1 MIVFRV
7 SLRYNPIIGGA
18 FLMAYGTNALSVRIA
33 DELTEWIAAGQFRPG
48 DKLPN
53 ELDLSERLHVSRTT
67 LREALRILSTRGLV
81 EVRRGIGTFVT
92 QSRSIHADYDL
103 LRIRDTNVSTK
114 DLYEMRLM
122 FEPQAAYYAALRA
135 GDEELEAIFRY
146 GALNERNIRKKDP
159 QWDDTEQKF
168 HNSIASATHNPF
180 ITALLPIFNRA
191 IHHGILLAN
200 EAPQVAEMTLHDHR
214 VLMQYLKDRNPEG
227 AKAAMY
233 LHIINTM
240 REFSIELD

>member
-1 MIVFRV
+1 M
-7 SLRYNPIIGGA
+7 S
-18 FLMAYGTNALSVRIA
+18 YGNNALSVRIA
-33 DELTEWIAAGQFRPG
+33 DRLAEMIAKGRYAPG
-48 DKLPN
+48 DKLPSEP
-53 ELDLSERLHVSRTT
+53 ELAEQLHVSRTT
-67 LREALRILSTRGLV
+67 LREALRVLMTRGLV

-92 QSRSIHADYDL
+92 QSRSIHADYDVL
-103 LRIRDTNVSTK
+103 KIQDTNVNTK

-122 FEPQAAYYAALRA
+122 FEPQAAYYAAYRA
-135 GDEELEAIFRY
+135 SDEELMTIFRY
-146 GALNERNIRKKDP
+146 GELNERMIRHQDP
-159 QWDDTEQKF
+159 QWDDSEQKF

-191 IHHGILLAN
+191 IHHGILLATQ
-200 EAPQVAEMTLHDHR
+200 APQVAEMTLHDHR

-240 REFSIELD
+240 RAFSIELD

>member
-1 MIVFRV
+1 M
-7 SLRYNPIIGGA
+7 LH
-18 FLMAYGTNALSVRIA
+18 GTNALSVRIA
-33 DELTEWIAAGQFRPG
+33 DELADRIASGEFLPG

-53 ELDLSERLHVSRTT
+53 EPELSKKMQVSRTT

-81 EVRRGIGTFVT
+81 EVRRGVGTFVT
-92 QSRSIHADYDL
+92 QSRSIHADYNVL
-103 LRIRDTNVSTK
+103 KIQDTNVNTK

-135 GDEELEAIFRY
+135 SDEELETIFRY
-146 GALNERNIRKKDP
+146 GELNERMIRHQDP
-159 QWDDTEQKF
+159 QWDESEQNF

-191 IHHGILLAN
+191 IHHGIILAA

-240 REFSIELD
+240 RAFSIPLD

>member
-1 MIVFRV
+1 M
-7 SLRYNPIIGGA
+7 P
-18 FLMAYGTNALSVRIA
+18 YGNNALSVRIA
-33 DELTEWIAAGQFRPG
+33 DRLSEMIVHGRFAPG

-53 ELDLSERLHVSRTT
+53 EPALADELNVSRTT

-81 EVRRGIGTFVT
+81 EVRRGVGTFVT
-92 QSRSIHADYDL
+92 ESRSVHADYDVL
-103 LRIRDTNVSTK
+103 KIQNTNVSTK

-122 FEPQAAYYAALRA
+122 FEPQAAYYACLRA
-135 GDEELEAIFRY
+135 SDEELETIFRY
-146 GALNERNIRKKDP
+146 GELNERMIRHQDP
-159 QWDDTEQKF
+159 EWDDSEQKF

-191 IHHGILLAN
+191 IHHGIILAA

-214 VLMQYLKDRNPEG
+214 VLMEYLKDRNPEG

-240 REFSIELD
+240 RAFKIPLD

>member
-1 MIVFRV
+1 M
-7 SLRYNPIIGGA
+7 P
-18 FLMAYGTNALSVRIA
+18 YGTNALSVRIA
-33 DELTEWIAAGQFRPG
+33 DELAEMIANGEFRPG

-53 ELDLSERLHVSRTT
+53 EPELSKKMQVSRTT

-92 QSRSIHADYDL
+92 QSRSIHADYDVL
-103 LRIRDTNVSTK
+103 KIQDTNVNTK

-122 FEPQAAYYAALRA
+122 FEPQAAYYACLRA
-135 GDEELEAIFRY
+135 SDEELETIFRY
-146 GALNERNIRKKDP
+146 GELNERMIRHQDP
-159 QWDDTEQKF
+159 QWDESEQKF

-191 IHHGILLAN
+191 IHHGIILAA

-240 REFSIELD
+240 RAFSIELD

>member
-1 MIVFRV
+1 MP
-7 SLRYNPIIGGA
+7 YKN
-18 FLMAYGTNALSVRIA
+18 NALSVRIA
-33 DELTEWIAAGQFRPG
+33 DRLAEMLAEGRFRPG
-48 DKLPN
+48 DKLPSEP
-53 ELDLSERLHVSRTT
+53 ELAERLQVSRTT

-92 QSRSIHADYDL
+92 HSQNLDLDYNAL
-103 LRIRDTNVSTK
+103 KLQTTNANTK

-122 FEPQAAYYAALRA
+122 FEPQAAYYACLRA
-135 GDEELEAIFRY
+135 SDEELEAIFRY
-146 GALNERNIRKKDP
+146 GELNERMILSKDP
-159 QWDDTEQKF
+159 RWDDSEQKF
-168 HNSIASATHNPF
+168 HNAVASATHNLF

-200 EAPQVAEMTLHDHR
+200 QAPQVAEMTLRDHR
-214 VLMQYLKDRNPEG
+214 LLMQYLKDRNPEG

-240 REFSIELD
+240 RAFEIDLD

>member
-1 MIVFRV
+1 M
-7 SLRYNPIIGGA
+7 SYA
-18 FLMAYGTNALSVRIA
+18 TNALSVRIA
-33 DELTEWIAAGQFRPG
+33 DELTEMIAQGEFRPG

-53 ELDLSERLHVSRTT
+53 EPELSRRMQVSRTT
-67 LREALRILSTRGLV
+67 LREALRILTTRGLV

-92 QSRSIHADYDL
+92 VSRSIHADYNVL
-103 LRIRDTNVSTK
+103 KIQDTNVNSK

-122 FEPQAAYYAALRA
+122 FEPQAAYYACLRA
-135 GDEELEAIFRY
+135 SDEELEAIFRY
-146 GALNERNIRKKDP
+146 GELNERMIRHQDP
-159 QWDDTEQKF
+159 EWDDSEQKF

-191 IHHGILLAN
+191 IHHGIILAA

-214 VLMQYLKDRNPEG
+214 VLMEYLKDRNPEG

-240 REFSIELD
+240 RAFKIPLD